1 MHTVKYVLDFPT
13 QLSGLTFL
21 RQFFI
26 PRACSLFKP
35 KVQCLL
41 NMGNHWLGDQL
52 LSLDFSEIDQ
62 FLLYLASCS
71 GRPVSAQLSVSF
83 QNITPSIQKFTSWI
97 ESFWVLIPILWSNQ
111 FIPLT
116 IACALGRMGLYG
128 NLWNAIDDFIHY
140 FSLKKIFFLKE
151 KSFFL

>member
-1 MHTVKYVLDFPT
+1 MHTVQNVLAFPT
-13 QLSGLTFL
+13 HLSGSTFL

-26 PRACSLFKP
+26 LRACSLFKP

-52 LSLDFSEIDQ
+52 LSLDFSEINT
-62 FLLYLASCS
+62 FLLQLTCCR
-71 GRPVSAQLSVSF
+71 GRPVSAQLRVSL

-116 IACALGRMGLYG
+116 ELTHCAQPHIL
-128 NLWNAIDDFIHY
+128 
-140 FSLKKIFFLKE
+140 SC
-151 KSFFL
+151 